1 MPMCMHAY
9 IFLDVLA
16 LVFGTFLTSFLQDLL
31 RRFLWVCLL
40 STLVASM
47 ASHCQTLV
55 VWFPIFVC
63 SLNCFP
69 CGFFSMFAMGFLSS
83 WNDKPTASCA
93 FCFLRSLKWGVIFC
107 LHDTLYK
114 ITSSVKFSVI
124 FNVKI
129 MCKSLAC
136 KLPFCFS
143 NVEVFFCIFSRIDK
157 GFDQLWMYRQEVSSV
172 SSSKVLMCIYQ
183 LGPVKN
189 QIATQFTSPCFQV
202 EPIYF

>member
-1 MPMCMHAY
+1 MLKIQFYSCFPPLSLATASMSPHLCFSSRKVSSLCLFIYVNIDMPMCMHAY

-93 FCFLRSLKWGVIFC
+93 FCFLRSLKWGVIFI
-107 LHDTLYK
+107 LFTWYPVQD
-114 ITSSVKFSVI
+114 
-124 FNVKI
+124 
-129 MCKSLAC
+129 
-136 KLPFCFS
+136 
-143 NVEVFFCIFSRIDK
+143 
-157 GFDQLWMYRQEVSSV
+157 
-172 SSSKVLMCIYQ
+172 YQ
-183 LGPVKN
+183 
-189 QIATQFTSPCFQV
+189 QC
-202 EPIYF
+202 